1 MKNAVKSF
9 FIQVVLPKCGGQKV
23 EMYSIA
29 DVVELVDTQAW
40 GACAV
45 WCVGSSP
52 IVGTILNF
60 I

>member
-29 DVVELVDTQAW
+29 DVVELVDTQA
-40 GACAV
+40 
-45 WCVGSSP
+45 
-52 IVGTILNF
+52 
-60 I
+60 